1 MKKIIICIL
10 ILSVIFNVAC
20 QSNNKHELNTEPL
33 EELSV
38 EALSKNRD
46 IIEKSEA
53 ISDLIVDLYGIDDAV
68 TLLFNDTAIV
78 GIVLARDSKLDEEMM
93 ETIKT
98 LISEKYE
105 SVNHVKI
112 SKKEKIFDQLNNIVL
127 DLLNN
132 KPYDDYVLEISK
144 ILEKVDKEK

>member
-20 QSNNKHELNTEPL
+20 QSNSNGQLNKEPL

-53 ISDLIVDLYGIDDAV
+53 ISDLIVDLFGIDDAV

-78 GIVLARDSKLDEEMM
+78 GIVLSRDYKLDDEKI

-98 LISEKYE
+98 LISENYE

-112 SKKEKIFDQLNNIVL
+112 SKKEKIFHQLNNIVL